1 MALPGPTADYGI
13 DAPPIVGGTFVAGF
27 VLFML
32 GVFMA
37 GGGAGYLSAVP
48 VLAGAALLAAVA
60 ASIYT
65 SKVGKARLWAEVL
78 DGLDLRGDEH
88 ALDVGCGRGLVMIAL
103 AHRLPAGRVEGIDIW
118 RSKDQSGNQ
127 RIVTESNA
135 AIEGVADRIAV
146 HDADMRSLPF
156 PDSTFDLVT
165 AGFSLHNV
173 ADPAGRATAL
183 NEMTRV
189 IRPGGH
195 IIIADIAKVAEYERW
210 LREHTFDVAVSRR
223 GGCFP
228 PVRVLIATRSSAG

>member
-13 DAPPIVGGTFVAGF
+13 DAPPIVGGAFVAGF

-32 GVFMA
+32 GVFMS
-37 GGGAGYLSAVP
+37 GGGAGFLSAVP
-48 VLAGAALLAAVA
+48 VVAGVALLAAVA

-65 SKVGKARLWAEVL
+65 SKVGKARLWAKVL

-103 AHRLPAGRVEGIDIW
+103 AHRLPAGHVEGIDIW

-127 RIVTESNA
+127 RIVTEGNA
-135 AIEGVADRIAV
+135 AIEGVDDRVTV
-146 HDADMRSLPF
+146 HDADMRALPF

-173 ADPAGRATAL
+173 SDPVGRWAAL
-183 NEMTRV
+183 DEMARV
-189 IRPGGH
+189 LRPGGR
-195 IIIADIAKVAEYERW
+195 IVIADIAKMAEHDRW
-210 LREHTFDVAVSRR
+210 LRDHGFEVAVSRR

-228 PVRVLIATRSSAG
+228 PVRVLIATASSAG